1 MKCRRPAFVRLL
13 WAGIGAAVADSGGE
27 LGDEF
32 LNALGF
38 LGAQVGLFAGIVS
51 QIEELHRR
59 QFLILQRLRGARR
72 TPTAGARAEDE
83 FPRAA
88 TDGEGAVD
96 GMMDGKRPQRLAMC
110 LALQYW

>member
-1 MKCRRPAFVRLL
+1 MKRRRPAFVGLL
-13 WAGIGAAVADSGGE
+13 WAGVGTAGADSGGE

-32 LNALGF
+32 LDELRF
-38 LGAQVGLFAGIVS
+38 LSIQVGLFAGIVG

-96 GMMDGKRPQRLAMC
+96 GMMDGERP
-110 LALQYW
+110 